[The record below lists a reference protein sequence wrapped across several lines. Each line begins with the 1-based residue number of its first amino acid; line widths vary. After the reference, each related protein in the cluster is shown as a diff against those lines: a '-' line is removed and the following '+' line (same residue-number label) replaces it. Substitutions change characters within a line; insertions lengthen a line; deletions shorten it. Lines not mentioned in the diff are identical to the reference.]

1 MSLVQVNC
9 VASVTPNAAG
19 APLAR
24 AGSRQEAVWF
34 YLILPLPLFWEEE
47 KMSKRSHFV
56 FFDREYVKNRCP
68 LTIIQIG

>member
-1 MSLVQVNC
+1 VSLVQVNC

-24 AGSRQEAVWF
+24 AGSGQEAVWF
-34 YLILPLPLFWEEE
+34 YLILPLPLFREEE

-56 FFDREYVKNRCP
+56 FFDREYV
-68 LTIIQIG
+68 